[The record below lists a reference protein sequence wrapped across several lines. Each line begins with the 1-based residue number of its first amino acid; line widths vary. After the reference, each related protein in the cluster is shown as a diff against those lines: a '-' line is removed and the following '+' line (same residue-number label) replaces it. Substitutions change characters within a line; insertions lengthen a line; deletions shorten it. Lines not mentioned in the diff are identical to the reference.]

1 MGHASAIALGLAL
14 NKPGRDVYCVD
25 GDGAMAMH
33 LGNVLT
39 AGITAASNF
48 KHVVVNN
55 NAHESVGAQP
65 TGMGTV
71 DVPAIA
77 RGAGYTWA
85 ETVSPQAPED
95 ARFDDGV
102 GTQELRSK
110 LAELKS
116 VEGPALLEIRTR
128 TGARTDLGRPTSTP
142 MDNKAAL
149 MGFFRQN

>member
-1 MGHASAIALGLAL
+1 MGHASAIALGIAL
-14 NKPGRDVYCVD
+14 SQPSRDVYCID

-39 AGITAASNF
+39 AGITAPANF

-65 TGMGTV
+65 TGMGGV

-77 RGAGYTWA
+77 LGSGYRWA
-85 ETVSPQAPED
+85 ESVAPAAPED

-102 GTQELRSK
+102 GEQELRSK
-110 LAELKS
+110 LAALKS
-116 VEGPALLEIRTR
+116 AEGPALLEIRTR

-142 MDNKAAL
+142 ADNKAAL
-149 MGFFRQN
+149 MGFLRRK